1 MKFLYTKDHIIDI
14 VLEILRREEYDLHD
28 NIYLTY
34 DELKEACEEKLQGAY
49 SAVMKT
55 AQNWPQCVDWFIEAE
70 EKYFV

>member
-34 DELKEACEEKLQGAY
+34 DELKEARKEKLQGAY
-49 SAVMKT
+49 SAVMVT
-55 AQNWPQCVDWFIEAE
+55 AKNWPDCAQWFREAE
-70 EKYFV
+70 EEYFV